1 MIIKLTWPHI
11 MDLLQKAKK
20 RIVLIM
26 PSIHKEWVEVIQ
38 TNENVNH
45 LKMEVCIDNSED
57 VIRNGYGSIKS
68 LEALQSLNAI
78 IKECPGLR
86 INFICIDTEAYCLF
100 LESRILAGNPD
111 GYNALVMEEFQTDKI
126 LNQFFPKQNLLF
138 ATDETEVLS
147 MPFVESKANEIK
159 RSLEKNPPEEPDLK
173 RKINTYRTHF
183 QYADI
188 HFKGGNIKTKTITI
202 PKETLPFKNADLKER
217 MKTSFNLFTK
227 EDTDKWTNLDDVN
240 KKLLEIRTEFLT
252 PCNLRRGRNILKK
265 ENKVNFLRIVTELKL
280 LITEKTK
287 SISED
292 IQKAINKSKAVLRSE
307 METFF
312 LNNMP
317 EQIINIVDPELRK
330 IELDEMISEILFKT
344 NIPKAYELI
353 EKMTIDTQYA
363 EFTEEDLSDKKFLAW
378 FTEKKL
384 LTKETEN
391 DIASFE
397 NAYKLRK

>member
-1 MIIKLTWPHI
+1 MVLKLTWPQI
-11 MDLLQKAKK
+11 INLLQKAKN
-20 RIVLIM
+20 RIILIM

-38 TNENVNH
+38 SNENIKN
-45 LKMEVCIDNSED
+45 LRIEVCIDNSED
-57 VIRNGYGSIKS
+57 VIRSGYGSVNSIDLLKD
-68 LEALQSLNAI
+68 LKAY

-86 INFICIDTEAYCLF
+86 INFICVDSVGYCLF

-111 GYNALVMEEFQTDKI
+111 GYNAILMDSIQSEKV

-138 ATDETEVLS
+138 PDDDTEILS
-147 MPFVESKANEIK
+147 IPLVESKVNEIK
-159 RSLEKNPPEEPDLK
+159 KSLEKKPPEEPDLK

-202 PKETLPFKNADLKER
+202 PKEALPFKNAELKER

-240 KKLLEIRTEFLT
+240 KMLLDIRKKFLT
-252 PCNLRRGRNILKK
+252 PCNLRGGRNILMK
-265 ENKVNFLRIVTELKL
+265 ENKVDFLKMVTELKL
-280 LITEKTK
+280 LVAEKTK

-292 IQKAINKSKAVLRSE
+292 IQKAINKSKGVLRSE
-307 METFF
+307 MDTFF

-317 EQIINIVDPELRK
+317 EQIAKIVDPELRK
-330 IELDEMISEILFKT
+330 YELDEMISEILFKT
-344 NIPKAYELI
+344 NIPKAKELI
-353 EKMTIDTQYA
+353 EKMTIDAQYA

-378 FTEKKL
+378 FAEKKL

-391 DIASFE
+391 EIASFE
-397 NAYKLRK
+397 DAYRLKK